1 MTLFFR
7 LLPWEYAI
15 RNLFRRPLRTFLTFV
30 GLTTVIVLVFVVVGF
45 IRGLERS
52 LAVSGDP
59 QTAIIF
65 SLGMGENLEYS
76 SIAMRT
82 NDLVPASVEGIQERF
97 GRKYVSPELYLGTL
111 MSRTPTSRTSI
122 SRTSINSELSTPD
135 SSAMGLVRGVTPAA
149 LLVRRQV
156 EIEKGNWPN
165 TGEVLIGRMAATKFG
180 ATQEETSIGRSI
192 TFEGRSWKISGIFSA
207 GGSAFES
214 EVWCRLDE
222 LQQAMKRQDLSLV
235 AVTLKPKL
243 SRTDLAA
250 ALELQGKPQVRTWTS
265 SSGTS
270 LGEAKLTLIEND
282 HIQLETPDGEL
293 NVLSLASLSRQDQ
306 RFVRQLLVARQDH
319 FADLDLFCK
328 GRLDLDLQTIR
339 ETDYY
344 ASIQKHY
351 GPVRWLA
358 WLVVLLVSGAG
369 IFAGLN
375 TMYGSVVGRIPE
387 LSTLQTIGFVRRA
400 IVVSLIQEGMLLAAA
415 ASLLAALIALVLVN
429 GAAIR
434 FTMGAFSLRIDSMAV
449 LIGCG
454 VGLLLGFFG
463 AIPPAIRALRMP
475 VVDGL
480 KSI

>member
-1 MTLFFR
+1 MFFR

-15 RNLFRRPLRTFLTFV
+15 RNLFRRPLRTCLTFA
-30 GLTTVIVLVFVVVGF
+30 GLTTVIVLVLVVVGF

-59 QTAIIF
+59 QTTVIF

-76 SIAMRT
+76 SIPMRT
-82 NDLVPASVEGIQERF
+82 SDLVPASVTGIQERF
-97 GRKYVSPELYLGTL
+97 GQKYVSPELYLGTQVGVGEKEP
-111 MSRTPTSRTSI
+111 S
-122 SRTSINSELSTPD
+122 
-135 SSAMGLVRGVTPAA
+135 MGLVRGVTRSA

-156 EIEKGNWPN
+156 EIEEGDWPEA
-165 TGEVLIGRMAATKFG
+165 GEVMLGRMAATKFG
-180 ATQEETSIGRSI
+180 ATQTESQIGQSI

-207 GGSAFES
+207 GGAAFES
-214 EVWCRLDE
+214 EAWCRLDD
-222 LQQAMKRQDLSLV
+222 LQQAMKRQDLSIV
-235 AVTLKPKL
+235 AVTLAPSGDFADIELFCKERL
-243 SRTDLAA
+243 D
-250 ALELQGKPQVRTWTS
+250 LELQAMQ
-265 SSGTS
+265 
-270 LGEAKLTLIEND
+270 
-282 HIQLETPDGEL
+282 ETE
-293 NVLSLASLSRQDQ
+293 
-306 RFVRQLLVARQDH
+306 
-319 FADLDLFCK
+319 
-328 GRLDLDLQTIR
+328 
-339 ETDYY
+339 YY
-344 ASIQKHY
+344 AALQKDY

-400 IVVSLIQEGMLLAAA
+400 IVVSLIQEGMLLAAG
-415 ASLLAALIALVLVN
+415 ASLLAALIALVFVN
-429 GAAIR
+429 GAAVR

-454 VGLLLGFFG
+454 VGLSLGFFG

-480 KSI
+480 KAV